1 MLAGADWEY
10 LSSFLPSQGSDP
22 VIQSNPDIVSAIRIR
37 LLNKEKQLAT
47 QLCAEGIISVET
59 LRNLMV
65 STDILIDHDGLLP
78 LNNRNSIAY
87 QFNGPLYIR
96 LFRSTP
102 AVCQWIDQRLHNWV
116 ISAYDLGRGFLILQ
130 KEVQKT
136 LKELVA
142 SNTFSD
148 VEREKIQTI
157 FREIQENVTGMERL
171 LEKLRNNFP
180 ISFRHALTE
189 KALRMLLCERRRT
202 WAHFAEMGMITEK
215 ELSAQLDEISH
226 QSCSVNIF
234 KQLMNLIRKG

>member
-102 AVCQWIDQRLHNWV
+102 AVCQWIDQRLHN
-116 ISAYDLGRGFLILQ
+116 
-130 KEVQKT
+130 
-136 LKELVA
+136 
-142 SNTFSD
+142 
-148 VEREKIQTI
+148 
-157 FREIQENVTGMERL
+157 
-171 LEKLRNNFP
+171 
-180 ISFRHALTE
+180 
-189 KALRMLLCERRRT
+189 
-202 WAHFAEMGMITEK
+202 
-215 ELSAQLDEISH
+215 
-226 QSCSVNIF
+226 
-234 KQLMNLIRKG
+234 